1 MVIGKPIQKPKFIM
15 QGMKIE
21 MTRFTKMQAYGNDYV
36 YIDAIN
42 QKIDNV
48 NELAKFV
55 SNRHFGIGSDG
66 MVLICKSDVADFR
79 MRMFNPDGTEGEMC
93 GNALRSLS
101 KYVYDHKF
109 TQKEELTIET
119 LGGIQHVK
127 LTVENGQAVNI
138 EANIGKPVLDTKK
151 IPVNTQ
157 LPEFIEQE
165 VKVLDKT
172 FKITAV
178 SWGNPHCVMFIDD
191 VDNFDVEKYG
201 KAIEYKTELFPNK
214 TNVTFAQVVDRNTIK
229 IREWERGTGE
239 TIGCGTGCCTA
250 TVAAVLTGRCNRKV
264 SVHQIGGIL
273 ETNWDEQTGTMFMKG
288 PSHTVFESEI
298 DVDNIINKKKNRVKK
313 LRRLLENVDYELVKG
328 KLDVDIA
335 DIKDDSRKVEEND
348 LYIAKIGST
357 SNSHKFIPDA
367 IKKGAKAIVIEQDV
381 DILEDVTVIKVKSSR
396 KAMAYISAV
405 YFDNPAEKLVTIGVT
420 GTAGKTSTT
429 NILKKMLEEAGNK
442 VGLIGTI
449 GAFIDKNKID
459 LHNTTPENYEVQR
472 LFSEMIEAGCKYA
485 IMEVSSQGLKMNRV
499 DGFTF
504 DYGVFTNIS
513 NEHIGPNEH
522 ESFEEYMYCKSL
534 LFQKCKKGIINV
546 DDKNWEN
553 IIKGHTCDIIK
564 FGVNSD
570 EADIKASNIEFI
582 MTNDFLG
589 MGFDV
594 TGKINDKFEVAIPGR
609 FSVYNALC
617 AITIANELGVNTAA
631 MKRALK
637 SISVKGRM
645 ELAVSNDKFKL
656 IIDYAHNE
664 DEMTNLMET
673 IMEYKPKRIVCIFGG
688 GGNRARDRRY
698 DMGEISGKY
707 AELTILT
714 QDNPRFEEME
724 SINNDIITGLNRS
737 SGKYIT
743 IDDRQEAIEYAMK
756 NAKEGDI
763 ILLIGKGHEQYQEIK
778 GVQYYWDEREA
789 VEKAAE
795 KLKI

>member
-1 MVIGKPIQKPKFIM
+1 
-15 QGMKIE
+15 

-42 QKIDNV
+42 QNINNV
-48 NELAKFV
+48 HELARYI
-55 SNRHFGIGSDG
+55 SDRHFGVGSDG
-66 MVLICKSDVADFR
+66 LVLICSSDVADFR

-101 KYVYDHKF
+101 KYVYDHNLTDK
-109 TQKEELTIET
+109 TELEIET

-127 LTVENGQAVNI
+127 LTVENGKAINI
-138 EANIGKPVLDTKK
+138 EANIGKPVLDTKI
-151 IPVNTQ
+151 IPINTN

-201 KAIEYKTELFPNK
+201 KEIEYMTDIFPNK
-214 TNVTFAQVVDRNTIK
+214 TNVTFAEVIDRNTIK

-250 TVAAVLTGRCNRKV
+250 TVAAVLTDRCDRKV
-264 SVHQIGGIL
+264 NVHQIGGIL
-273 ETNWDEQTGTMFMKG
+273 ETNWDEKTGKMFMKG

-298 DVDNIINKKKNRVKK
+298 DVDNIIKKNRITK
-313 LRRLLENVDYELVKG
+313 LTDLLKNVDYELVKG
-328 KLDVDIA
+328 SLDVEISDV
-335 DIKDDSRKVEEND
+335 KDDSRKVEQD
-348 LYIAKIGST
+348 DMYIAKVGAS
-357 SNSHKFIPDA
+357 SDGHKYIPDV
-367 IKKGAKAIVIEQDV
+367 IKKGAKVIVIEKDM
-381 DILEDVTVIKVKSSR
+381 DIEEDVTVIKVKSSR
-396 KAMAYISAV
+396 EAMAEISAA
-405 YFDNPAEKLVTIGVT
+405 YFNYPAKELTVIGIT
-420 GTAGKTSTT
+420 GTAGKTSTST
-429 NILKKMLEEAGNK
+429 ILKRMIEADGK
-442 VGLIGTI
+442 KAGLIGTI
-449 GAFIDKNKID
+449 GAFIGKRKIT
-459 LHNTTPENYEVQR
+459 LHNTTPENYEIQK
-472 LFSEMIEAGCKYA
+472 LFREMCDEECKYA
-485 IMEVSSQGLKMNRV
+485 IMEVSSQGLKMHRV

-522 ESFEEYMYCKSL
+522 ASFEEYMYCKSL
-534 LFQKCKKGIINV
+534 LFQKCKVGIINV
-546 DDKNWEN
+546 DDSNYEN
-553 IIKGHTCDIIK
+553 ILKNHTCEVIK
-564 FGVNSD
+564 FGMNEENLD
-570 EADIKASNIEFI
+570 MKASNIKFI
-582 MTNDFLG
+582 MNDKFLG

-594 TGKINDKFEVAIPGR
+594 TGKINDSFEVSIPGR
-609 FSVYNALC
+609 FSVYNSLC
-617 AITIANELGVNTAA
+617 AITIANEIGISKEA
-631 MKRALK
+631 MKKVLT
-637 SISVKGRM
+637 SVSVKGRM
-645 ELAVSNDKFKL
+645 ELAVSNDKYKL

-688 GGNRARDRRY
+688 GGNRARDRRF

-707 AELTILT
+707 AGLTILT
-714 QDNPRFEEME
+714 EDNPRFEDME

-737 SGKYIT
+737 NGKYIV
-743 IDDRQEAIEYAMK
+743 INDRQEAIEYAMK

-778 GVQYYWDEREA
+778 GVQYFWDEREA
-789 VEKAAE
+789 VERAVE
-795 KLKI
+795 KLYK

>member
-1 MVIGKPIQKPKFIM
+1 
-15 QGMKIE
+15 

-48 NELAKFV
+48 NELAKYI
-55 SNRHFGIGSDG
+55 SNRHFGVGSDG

-101 KYVYDHKF
+101 KYVYDHKL
-109 TQKEELTIET
+109 TNKEELTIET

-138 EANIGKPVLDTKK
+138 EANIGKPVLDTRK
-151 IPVNTQ
+151 IPVNTD

-165 VKVLDKT
+165 VKILDRT

-178 SWGNPHCVMFIDD
+178 SWGNPHCVMLIDD

-201 KAIEYKTELFPNK
+201 KAIEYKTDLFPNK
-214 TNVTFAQVVDRNTIK
+214 TNVTFAQVIDRNTLK
-229 IREWERGTGE
+229 MREWERGTGE

-250 TVAAVLTGRCNRKV
+250 TVAAVLTGRCDRKV
-264 SVHQIGGIL
+264 NVHQIGGIL
-273 ETNWDEQTGTMFMKG
+273 ETNWDEKTGTMFMKG

-298 DVDNIINKKKNRVKK
+298 DVDRIINKKVNRIKK
-313 LRRLLENVDYELVKG
+313 LSKLLENVDYELVKG
-328 KLDVDIA
+328 SLDVDIA
-335 DIKDDSRKVEEND
+335 DVKDDSRKVEEND
-348 LYIAKIGST
+348 LYIAKIGTT

-367 IKKGAKAIVIEQDV
+367 IKKGAKAIVIEQNT
-381 DILEDVTVIKVKSSR
+381 DIPDDVTVIKVNSSR
-396 KAMAYISAV
+396 KAMAYISAA
-405 YFDNPAEKLVTIGVT
+405 YFDYPAKKLITIGVT

-449 GAFIDKNKID
+449 GAFIDKTKIE
-459 LHNTTPENYEVQR
+459 LHNTTPENYEVQK
-472 LFSEMIEAGCKYA
+472 LFEKMVEEGCKYA

-534 LFQKCKKGIINV
+534 LFQKCKTGIINV
-546 DDKNWEN
+546 DDSNWEN
-553 IIKGHTCDIIK
+553 VTKNHTCKLIK
-564 FGVNSD
+564 FGLNS
-570 EADIKASNIEFI
+570 ENADIKANNIEFI
-582 MTNDFLG
+582 MTHDFLV

-594 TGKINDKFEVAIPGR
+594 TGKIKDSFEVAIPGR

-617 AITIANELGVNTAA
+617 AITIANELGVNIDA
-631 MKRALK
+631 MKRALRK
-637 SISVKGRM
+637 VSVKGRM
-645 ELAVSNDKFKL
+645 ELAVSNNKYKL

-688 GGNRARDRRY
+688 GGNRAKSRRY

-714 QDNPRFEEME
+714 EDNPRFEDMA
-724 SINNDIITGLNRS
+724 SINNDIIVGLNKS
-737 SGKYIT
+737 NGKYIT

-756 NAKEGDI
+756 NAHEGDI

-778 GVQYYWDEREA
+778 GVQYFWDEREA
-789 VEKAAE
+789 VEKA
-795 KLKI
+795 LKKMEG

>member
-1 MVIGKPIQKPKFIM
+1 
-15 QGMKIE
+15 

-42 QKIDNV
+42 QNINNV
-48 NELAKFV
+48 HELARYI
-55 SNRHFGIGSDG
+55 SDRHFGVGSDG
-66 MVLICKSDVADFR
+66 LVLICSSDVADFR

-101 KYVYDHKF
+101 KYVYDHNLTDK
-109 TQKEELTIET
+109 TELEIET

-127 LTVENGQAVNI
+127 LTVENGKAVNI
-138 EANIGKPVLDTKK
+138 EANIGKPVLDTKI
-151 IPVNTQ
+151 IPINTN

-201 KAIEYKTELFPNK
+201 KEIEYMTDIFPNK
-214 TNVTFAQVVDRNTIK
+214 TNVTFAEVIDRNTIK

-250 TVAAVLTGRCNRKV
+250 TVAAVLTDRCDRKV
-264 SVHQIGGIL
+264 NVHQIGGIL
-273 ETNWDEQTGTMFMKG
+273 ETNWDEKTGKMFMKG

-298 DVDNIINKKKNRVKK
+298 DVDNIIKKNRITK
-313 LRRLLENVDYELVKG
+313 LTDLLKNVDYELVKG
-328 KLDVDIA
+328 SLDVEISDV
-335 DIKDDSRKVEEND
+335 KDDSRKVEQD
-348 LYIAKIGST
+348 DMYIAKVGAS
-357 SNSHKFIPDA
+357 SDGHKYIPDV
-367 IKKGAKAIVIEQDV
+367 IKKGAKVIVIEKDM
-381 DILEDVTVIKVKSSR
+381 DIQEDVTVIKVKSSR
-396 KAMAYISAV
+396 EAMAEISAA
-405 YFDNPAEKLVTIGVT
+405 YFNYPAKELTVIGIT
-420 GTAGKTSTT
+420 GTAGKTSTST
-429 NILKKMLEEAGNK
+429 ILKRMIEADGK
-442 VGLIGTI
+442 KAGLIGTI
-449 GAFIDKNKID
+449 GAFIGKRKIT
-459 LHNTTPENYEVQR
+459 LHNTTPENYEIQK
-472 LFSEMIEAGCKYA
+472 LFREMCDEECKYA
-485 IMEVSSQGLKMNRV
+485 IMEVSSQGLKMHRV

-522 ESFEEYMYCKSL
+522 ASFEEYMYCKSL
-534 LFQKCKKGIINV
+534 LFQKCKVGIINV
-546 DDKNWEN
+546 DDSNYEN
-553 IIKGHTCDIIK
+553 ILKDHTCEVIK
-564 FGVNSD
+564 FGMNEENLD
-570 EADIKASNIEFI
+570 MKASNIKFI
-582 MTNDFLG
+582 MNDKFLG

-594 TGKINDKFEVAIPGR
+594 TGKLNDSFEVSIPGR
-609 FSVYNALC
+609 FSVYNSLC
-617 AITIANELGVNTAA
+617 AITIANEIGISKEA
-631 MKRALK
+631 MKKVLT
-637 SISVKGRM
+637 SVSVKGRM
-645 ELAVSNDKFKL
+645 ELAVSNDKYKL

-688 GGNRARDRRY
+688 GGNRARDRRF

-707 AELTILT
+707 AGLTILT
-714 QDNPRFEEME
+714 EDNPRFEDME

-737 SGKYIT
+737 NGKYIV
-743 IDDRQEAIEYAMK
+743 INDRQEAIEYAMK

-778 GVQYYWDEREA
+778 GVQYFWDEREA
-789 VEKAAE
+789 VERALK
-795 KLKI
+795 KLYK

>member
-1 MVIGKPIQKPKFIM
+1 
-15 QGMKIE
+15 
-21 MTRFTKMQAYGNDYV
+21 MTKFTKMQAYGNDYV

-48 NELAKFV
+48 NELAKYV
-55 SNRHFGIGSDG
+55 SDRHFGIGSDG

-101 KYVYDHKF
+101 KYVYDHRLTDK
-109 TQKEELTIET
+109 TELDIET

-127 LTVENGQAVNI
+127 LTVEDGKAVNI
-138 EANIGKPVLDTKK
+138 EANIGEPVLDTRK
-151 IPVNTQ
+151 IPVNTN

-178 SWGNPHCVMFIDD
+178 SWGNPHCVMFLDSTENMD
-191 VDNFDVEKYG
+191 EFDVEKYG
-201 KAIEYKTELFPNK
+201 KAIEYKTDLFPNK
-214 TNVTFAQVVDRNTIK
+214 TNVTFAQVIDRNNIRM
-229 IREWERGTGE
+229 REWERGTGE
-239 TIGCGTGCCTA
+239 TIGCGTGSCTA
-250 TVAAVLTGRCNRKV
+250 TVAAVLTDKCDRNV
-264 SVHQIGGIL
+264 NVHQIGGIL
-273 ETNWDEQTGTMFMKG
+273 ETNWDEETGKMFMKG

-298 DVDNIINKKKNRVKK
+298 DVDRIINKKQNRITK
-313 LRRLLENVDYELVKG
+313 LSKLLENVNYELVKG
-328 KLDVDIA
+328 SLDIDIA
-335 DIKDDSRKVEEND
+335 DVKDDSRKIEEND
-348 LYIAKIGST
+348 LYIAKVGTT

-381 DILEDVTVIKVKSSR
+381 DIKEDVTVIKVNSSR
-396 KAMAYISAV
+396 EAMAYISSA
-405 YFDNPAEKLVTIGVT
+405 YFDHPAEKLITIGVT

-429 NILKKMLEEAGNK
+429 TILKKMLEEAGNK

-449 GAFIDKNKID
+449 GAFIDKTKIT
-459 LHNTTPENYEVQR
+459 LHNTTPENYEVQK
-472 LFSEMIEAGCKYA
+472 LFSKMVDEGCKYA
-485 IMEVSSQGLKMNRV
+485 IMEVSSQGLKMHRV

-504 DYGVFTNIS
+504 NYAVFTNIS

-534 LFQKCKKGIINV
+534 LFQKCKVGIINV
-546 DDKNWEN
+546 DDENWKNITKN
-553 IIKGHTCDIIK
+553 HTCKIIK

-570 EADIKASNIEFI
+570 KVDMKATNIKFI
-582 MTNDFLG
+582 MTHDFLG
-589 MGFDV
+589 MGFE
-594 TGKINDKFEVAIPGR
+594 TEGKLNDNFEVAIPGR
-609 FSVYNALC
+609 FSVYNSLC
-617 AITIANELGVNTAA
+617 AITIANELKINTDA
-631 MKRALK
+631 MKRALTK
-637 SISVKGRM
+637 VFVKGRM
-645 ELAVSNDKFKL
+645 ELAVSNDTYKL

-688 GGNRARDRRY
+688 GGNRAKSRRY

-707 AELTILT
+707 AGLTILT
-714 QDNPRFEEME
+714 EDNPRFEELE
-724 SINNDIITGLNRS
+724 SINNDIIIGLNKS
-737 SGKYIT
+737 NGKYIT
-743 IDDRQEAIEYAMK
+743 INDRQEAIEYAMK

-789 VEKAAE
+789 VTKAEE
-795 KLKI
+795 KLYK

>member
-1 MVIGKPIQKPKFIM
+1 
-15 QGMKIE
+15 

-48 NELAKFV
+48 NELAKYV

-101 KYVYDHKF
+101 KYVYDHKM
-109 TQKEELTIET
+109 TDKEELTIET

-127 LTVENGQAVNI
+127 LTVENGKAVNI
-138 EANIGKPVLDTKK
+138 EANIGKPVLDTRK
-151 IPVNTQ
+151 IPVNTA

-165 VKVLDKT
+165 VTILDKI

-201 KAIEYKTELFPNK
+201 KAIEYKTDLFPNK
-214 TNVTFAQVVDRNTIK
+214 TNVTFAEVIDRNNIK
-229 IREWERGTGE
+229 MREWERGTGE

-250 TVAAVLTGRCNRKV
+250 TVAAVLTGRCDRQVK
-264 SVHQIGGIL
+264 VHQIGGIL
-273 ETNWDEQTGTMFMKG
+273 ETNWDEETGTMFMKG

-298 DVDNIINKKKNRVKK
+298 DVDNIINKKANRVKK
-313 LRRLLENVDYELVKG
+313 LTKLLENVDYELVKG
-328 KLDVDIA
+328 SLDVDIA
-335 DIKDDSRKVEEND
+335 DVKDDSRKAQEND
-348 LYIAKIGST
+348 LYIAKIGTT

-367 IKKGAKAIVIEQDV
+367 IKNGAKAVVVEQDV
-381 DILEDVTVIKVKSSR
+381 DIKEDVTVIKVKSSR
-396 KAMAYISAV
+396 EAMAYISAS
-405 YFDNPAEKLVTIGVT
+405 YFDHPAEKLTTIGVT

-429 NILKKMLEEAGNK
+429 TILKRMLEEAGNK

-449 GAFIDKNKID
+449 GAFIDQEKIE
-459 LHNTTPENYEVQR
+459 LHNTTPDNYEVQK
-472 LFSEMIEAGCKYA
+472 LFSKMVDVGCKYA
-485 IMEVSSQGLKMNRV
+485 IMEVSSQGLKMHRV

-522 ESFEEYMYCKSL
+522 ENFEEYMYCKSL

-546 DDKNWEN
+546 DDKNWDN
-553 IIKGHTCDIIK
+553 VTKNHTCEIVK
-564 FGVNSD
+564 FGVNSED
-570 EADIKASNIEFI
+570 ADMKASNIEFI

-594 TGKINDKFEVAIPGR
+594 TGKINDRFEVAIPGR
-609 FSVYNALC
+609 FSVYNSLC
-617 AITIANELGVNTAA
+617 AITIANELGISIEP
-631 MKRALK
+631 MKKALK
-637 SISVKGRM
+637 RVHVKGRM
-645 ELAVSNDKFKL
+645 ELVSSNEKYKL
-656 IIDYAHNE
+656 LVDYAHNE

-673 IMEYKPKRIVCIFGG
+673 IMEYHPKRIVCIFGG
-688 GGNRARDRRY
+688 GGNRAKSRRY

-707 AELTILT
+707 AGLTILT
-714 QDNPRFEEME
+714 EDNPRFEDLE
-724 SINNDIITGLNRS
+724 SINNDIIIGLNRS
-737 SGKYIT
+737 NGKYIT

-756 NAKEGDI
+756 NAQEGDM

-789 VEKAAE
+789 VKKAEE
-795 KLKI
+795 KLKNE

>member
-1 MVIGKPIQKPKFIM
+1 
-15 QGMKIE
+15 
-21 MTRFTKMQAYGNDYV
+21 MQAYGNDYV

-48 NELAKFV
+48 NELAKYI
-55 SNRHFGIGSDG
+55 SNRHFGVGSDG
-66 MVLICKSDVADFR
+66 LVLIYSSDVADFK

-101 KYVYDHKF
+101 KYVYDHKL
-109 TQKEELTIET
+109 TNKEELTIET

-127 LTVENGQAVNI
+127 LTVENGKAVNI
-138 EANIGKPVLDTKK
+138 EANIGKPVLDTRK
-151 IPVNTQ
+151 IPVNTN
-157 LPEFIEQE
+157 LKEFIEQE
-165 VKVLDKT
+165 VTILDKK

-201 KAIEYKTELFPNK
+201 KAIEYKTDLFPNK
-214 TNVTFAQVVDRNTIK
+214 TNVTFAEVMDRNNIK

-250 TVAAVLTGRCNRKV
+250 TVAAVLTGRCDRNVK
-264 SVHQIGGIL
+264 VHQIGGVL
-273 ETNWDEQTGTMFMKG
+273 ETNWDEETGTMFMKG

-298 DVDNIINKKKNRVKK
+298 DVDRIINKKKNRRKK
-313 LRRLLENVDYELVKG
+313 LTKLLENVDYELVKG
-328 KLDVDIA
+328 SLDVDIY
-335 DIKDDSRKVEEND
+335 DVKDDSRKIEEND
-348 LYIAKIGST
+348 LYIAKVGTT

-367 IKKGAKAIVIEQDV
+367 IKKGAKVIVVEQDV
-381 DILEDVTVIKVKSSR
+381 DVKEDVTVIKVKSSR
-396 KAMAYISAV
+396 KAMAYISAA
-405 YFDNPAEKLVTIGVT
+405 YFDHPAEKLITIGVT

-429 NILKKMLEEAGNK
+429 NILKKMLEEDGNK

-449 GAFIDKNKID
+449 GAFIDKTKIT
-459 LHNTTPENYEVQR
+459 LHNTTPENYEVQK
-472 LFSEMIEAGCKYA
+472 LFCKMVDEGCKYA

-534 LFQKCKKGIINV
+534 LFKKCKVGIVNADDSNWKNV
-546 DDKNWEN
+546 TKD
-553 IIKGHTCDIIK
+553 HTCSLIK
-564 FGVNSD
+564 FGLNQSD
-570 EADIKASNIEFI
+570 LDMKAENVKFI

-589 MGFDV
+589 MGFSTV
-594 TGKINDKFEVAIPGR
+594 GKLNDKFEVAIPGR

-617 AITIANELGVNTAA
+617 AITIANELKVNPNA

-637 SISVKGRM
+637 KVSVKGRM
-645 ELAVSNDKFKL
+645 ELAVSNEKYKL

-673 IMEYKPKRIVCIFGG
+673 IMEYKPKRIVCVFGG
-688 GGNRARDRRY
+688 GGNRAKSRRY

-707 AELTILT
+707 ADLTILT
-714 QDNPRFEEME
+714 EDNPRFEDID
-724 SINNDIITGLNRS
+724 SINNDIIVGLNKS
-737 SGKYIT
+737 NGKYIT
-743 IDDRQEAIEYAMK
+743 IKDRQEAIEYAMK

-778 GVQYYWDEREA
+778 GVQYFWDEREA
-789 VEKAAE
+789 VERALENINK
-795 KLKI
+795 

>member
-1 MVIGKPIQKPKFIM
+1 
-15 QGMKIE
+15 

-42 QKIDNV
+42 QNINNV
-48 NELAKFV
+48 HELARYI
-55 SNRHFGIGSDG
+55 SDRHFGVGSDG
-66 MVLICKSDVADFR
+66 LVLICSSDVADFR

-101 KYVYDHKF
+101 KYVYDHNLTDK
-109 TQKEELTIET
+109 TELEIET

-127 LTVENGQAVNI
+127 LTVENGKAVNI
-138 EANIGKPVLDTKK
+138 EANIGKPVLDTKI
-151 IPVNTQ
+151 IPINTN

-201 KAIEYKTELFPNK
+201 KEIEYMTDIFPNK
-214 TNVTFAQVVDRNTIK
+214 TNVTFAEVIDRNTIK

-250 TVAAVLTGRCNRKV
+250 TVAAVLTDRCDRKV
-264 SVHQIGGIL
+264 NVHQIGGIL
-273 ETNWDEQTGTMFMKG
+273 ETNWDEKTGKMFMKG

-298 DVDNIINKKKNRVKK
+298 DVDNIIKKNRITK
-313 LRRLLENVDYELVKG
+313 LTDLLKNVDYELVKG
-328 KLDVDIA
+328 SLDVEISDV
-335 DIKDDSRKVEEND
+335 KDDSRKVEQD
-348 LYIAKIGST
+348 DMYIAKVGAS
-357 SNSHKFIPDA
+357 SDGHKYIPDV
-367 IKKGAKAIVIEQDV
+367 IKKGAKVIVIEKDM
-381 DILEDVTVIKVKSSR
+381 DIQEDVTVIKVKSSR
-396 KAMAYISAV
+396 EAMAEISAA
-405 YFDNPAEKLVTIGVT
+405 YFNYPAKELTVIGIT
-420 GTAGKTSTT
+420 GTAGKTSTST
-429 NILKKMLEEAGNK
+429 ILKRMIEADGK
-442 VGLIGTI
+442 KAGLIGTI
-449 GAFIDKNKID
+449 GAFIGKRKIT
-459 LHNTTPENYEVQR
+459 LHNTTPENYEIQK
-472 LFSEMIEAGCKYA
+472 LFREMCDEECKYA
-485 IMEVSSQGLKMNRV
+485 IMEVSSQGLKMHRV

-522 ESFEEYMYCKSL
+522 ASFEEYMYCKSL
-534 LFQKCKKGIINV
+534 LFQKCKVGIINV
-546 DDKNWEN
+546 DDSNYEN
-553 IIKGHTCDIIK
+553 ILKDHTCEVIK
-564 FGVNSD
+564 FGMNEENLD
-570 EADIKASNIEFI
+570 MKASNIKFI
-582 MTNDFLG
+582 MNDKFLG

-594 TGKINDKFEVAIPGR
+594 TGKINDSFEVSIPGR
-609 FSVYNALC
+609 FSVYNSLC
-617 AITIANELGVNTAA
+617 AITIANEIGISKEA
-631 MKRALK
+631 MKKVLT
-637 SISVKGRM
+637 SVSVKGRM
-645 ELAVSNDKFKL
+645 ELAVSNDKYKL

-688 GGNRARDRRY
+688 GGNRARDRRF

-707 AELTILT
+707 AGLTILT
-714 QDNPRFEEME
+714 EDNPRFEDME

-737 SGKYIT
+737 NGKYIV
-743 IDDRQEAIEYAMK
+743 INDRQEAIEYAMK

-778 GVQYYWDEREA
+778 GVQYFWDEREA
-789 VEKAAE
+789 VERALK
-795 KLKI
+795 KLYK

>member
-1 MVIGKPIQKPKFIM
+1 
-15 QGMKIE
+15 

-48 NELAKFV
+48 NELAKYI
-55 SNRHFGIGSDG
+55 SNRHFGVGSDG

-101 KYVYDHKF
+101 KYVYDHKM
-109 TQKEELTIET
+109 TDKEELTIET

-127 LTVENGQAVNI
+127 LTVKEGQAIDI
-138 EANIGKPVLDTKK
+138 EANIGKPILDTRK
-151 IPVNTQ
+151 IPVNTT

-165 VKVLDKT
+165 VTILDKK

-201 KAIEYKTELFPNK
+201 KAIEYKTDLFPNK
-214 TNVTFAQVVDRNTIK
+214 TNVTFAQVIDRNTIK

-250 TVAAVLTGRCNRKV
+250 TVAAVLTGRCDRKV
-264 SVHQIGGIL
+264 NVHQIGGIL
-273 ETNWDEQTGTMFMKG
+273 ETNWDEETGTMFMKG

-298 DVDNIINKKKNRVKK
+298 DVDNIINEKVNRMKK
-313 LRRLLENVDYELVKG
+313 LTKLLENVDYELVKG
-328 KLDVDIA
+328 SLDVDIV
-335 DIKDDSRKVEEND
+335 DVKDDSRKIEEND
-348 LYIAKIGST
+348 LYIAKVGTT

-367 IKKGAKAIVIEQDV
+367 IKKGAKAVVIEQDIEV
-381 DILEDVTVIKVKSSR
+381 PEDVTVIKVKSSR
-396 KAMAYISAV
+396 EAMAHISAA
-405 YFDNPAEKLVTIGVT
+405 YFDYPAKKLITIGVT

-449 GAFIDKNKID
+449 GAFIDKTKID
-459 LHNTTPENYEVQR
+459 LHNTTPENYEVQK
-472 LFSEMIEAGCKYA
+472 LFDKMVEAGCKYA
-485 IMEVSSQGLKMNRV
+485 IMEVSSQGLKMHRV
-499 DGFTF
+499 DGITF

-522 ESFEEYMYCKSL
+522 ASFEEYMYCKSL
-534 LFQKCKKGIINV
+534 LFQKCKTGIINV

-553 IIKGHTCDIIK
+553 VTKNHTCSIIK
-564 FGVNSD
+564 FGLNSED
-570 EADIKASNIEFI
+570 ADVRAENVKFI
-582 MTNDFLG
+582 MTHDFLG

-594 TGKINDKFEVAIPGR
+594 KGKINDSFEVAIPGR

-617 AITIANELGVNTAA
+617 AITIANELGISTDA
-631 MKRALK
+631 MKRALRK
-637 SISVKGRM
+637 VSVKGRM
-645 ELAVSNDKFKL
+645 ELAVSNDKYKL

-688 GGNRARDRRY
+688 GGNRAKSRRY

-714 QDNPRFEEME
+714 EDNPRFEDID
-724 SINNDIITGLNRS
+724 SINNDIIIGLNKS
-737 SGKYIT
+737 NGKYIT
-743 IDDRQEAIEYAMK
+743 IKDRQEAIEYAMK
-756 NAKEGDI
+756 NAQDGDM

-778 GVQYYWDEREA
+778 GVQYFWDEREA
-789 VEKAAE
+789 VERALKKIE
-795 KLKI
+795 K